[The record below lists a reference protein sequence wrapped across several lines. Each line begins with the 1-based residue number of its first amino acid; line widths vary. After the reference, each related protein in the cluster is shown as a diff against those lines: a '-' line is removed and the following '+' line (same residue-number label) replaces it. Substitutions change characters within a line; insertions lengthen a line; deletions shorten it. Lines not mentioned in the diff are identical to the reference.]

1 MAEILIVDDDDVI
14 RDTVFELLSTDY
26 KCDTAE
32 TAEQAL
38 AKLEAEQF
46 EVVLTDISLPG
57 LSGRELLSRVLTLYP
72 GTPVIIVSGISDQ
85 EHAEEL
91 IKLGAFDYLIKP
103 LAGGSRGET
112 SGPARFEQFG
122 AGPTMA
128 RPTTSQLAVQFAEGR
143 DDREGAEFLT
153 KWCF

>member
-57 LSGRELLSRVLTLYP
+57 LSGRELLSRVLMLYP

-91 IKLGAFDYLIKP
+91 LKLGAFDYLIKP
-103 LAGGSRGET
+103 FRLEVVEESIKRALQAGRE
-112 SGPARFEQFG
+112 SGKNTGLRLIYD
-122 AGPTMA
+122 
-128 RPTTSQLAVQFAEGR
+128 RP
-143 DDREGAEFLT
+143 D
-153 KWCF
+153 

>member
-26 KCDTAE
+26 ECDTAE

-57 LSGRELLSRVLTLYP
+57 LSGRELLSRVLMLYP

-103 LAGGSRGET
+103 FRLEVVEESIKRALQAGRE
-112 SGPARFEQFG
+112 SGTNSGRRLIYD
-122 AGPTMA
+122 
-128 RPTTSQLAVQFAEGR
+128 RP
-143 DDREGAEFLT
+143 D
-153 KWCF
+153 

>member
-38 AKLEAEQF
+38 AKMEAEQF

-57 LSGRELLSRVLTLYP
+57 LSGRELLSRVLMLYP
-72 GTPVIIVSGISDQ
+72 GTPVIIVSGISDR

-103 LAGGSRGET
+103 FRLEVVEESIKRALQAGRE
-112 SGPARFEQFG
+112 SGTNSGRRLIYD
-122 AGPTMA
+122 
-128 RPTTSQLAVQFAEGR
+128 RP
-143 DDREGAEFLT
+143 D
-153 KWCF
+153 

>member
-38 AKLEAEQF
+38 AKMEAEQF

-57 LSGRELLSRVLTLYP
+57 LSGRELLSRVLMLYP

-103 LAGGSRGET
+103 FRLEVVEESIKRALQAGRE
-112 SGPARFEQFG
+112 SGTNSGRRLIYD
-122 AGPTMA
+122 
-128 RPTTSQLAVQFAEGR
+128 RP
-143 DDREGAEFLT
+143 D
-153 KWCF
+153 

>member
-26 KCDTAE
+26 ECDTAE

-46 EVVLTDISLPG
+46 EVVITDISLPG
-57 LSGRELLSRVLTLYP
+57 LSGRELLSRVLMLYP

-103 LAGGSRGET
+103 FRLEVVEESIKRALQAGRE
-112 SGPARFEQFG
+112 SGTNSGRRLIYD
-122 AGPTMA
+122 
-128 RPTTSQLAVQFAEGR
+128 RP
-143 DDREGAEFLT
+143 D
-153 KWCF
+153 

>member
-26 KCDTAE
+26 ECDTAE

-38 AKLEAEQF
+38 AKMEAEQF

-103 LAGGSRGET
+103 FRLEVVEESIKRALEDGRE
-112 SGPARFEQFG
+112 SGNNSGLRLIYD
-122 AGPTMA
+122 
-128 RPTTSQLAVQFAEGR
+128 RP
-143 DDREGAEFLT
+143 D
-153 KWCF
+153 

>member
-26 KCDTAE
+26 ECDTAE

-38 AKLEAEQF
+38 AKLETEQF

-57 LSGRELLSRVLTLYP
+57 LSGRELLSRVLMLYP

-91 IKLGAFDYLIKP
+91 LKLGAFDYLIKP
-103 LAGGSRGET
+103 FRLEVVEESIKRALQAGRE
-112 SGPARFEQFG
+112 SGTNSGRRLIYD
-122 AGPTMA
+122 
-128 RPTTSQLAVQFAEGR
+128 RP
-143 DDREGAEFLT
+143 D
-153 KWCF
+153 

>member
-38 AKLEAEQF
+38 AKMEAEQF

-57 LSGRELLSRVLTLYP
+57 LSGRELLSRVLMLYP
-72 GTPVIIVSGISDQ
+72 GTPVIIVSGISDR

-103 LAGGSRGET
+103 FRLEVVEESIKRALQAGRE
-112 SGPARFEQFG
+112 SGTNSGRRLIYN
-122 AGPTMA
+122 
-128 RPTTSQLAVQFAEGR
+128 RP
-143 DDREGAEFLT
+143 D
-153 KWCF
+153 

>member
-26 KCDTAE
+26 ECDTAE

-57 LSGRELLSRVLTLYP
+57 LSGRELLSRVLMLYP

-91 IKLGAFDYLIKP
+91 LKLGAFDYLIKP
-103 LAGGSRGET
+103 FRLEVVEESIKRALQAGRE
-112 SGPARFEQFG
+112 SGTNSGRRLIYD
-122 AGPTMA
+122 
-128 RPTTSQLAVQFAEGR
+128 RP
-143 DDREGAEFLT
+143 D
-153 KWCF
+153 